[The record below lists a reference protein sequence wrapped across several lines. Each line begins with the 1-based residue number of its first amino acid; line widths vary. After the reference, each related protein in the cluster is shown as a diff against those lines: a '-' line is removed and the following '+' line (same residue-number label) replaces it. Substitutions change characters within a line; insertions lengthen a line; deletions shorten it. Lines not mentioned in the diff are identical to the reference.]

1 MIEILKHCGPA
12 RLGKLRCNDDI
23 IRTPNFFLNLVKGIN
38 LNHDIYLASCDFKTK
53 KKPVV
58 YDCGS
63 FFQRRKFC
71 EALAS
76 KKRKHERRSYPR
88 SCGTNAKF
96 SGVEILPDEHAGLN
110 VPRSIAEAAVR
121 RTVEFAK
128 NYPGQ
133 GAVIQGSKYIDLR
146 EKCARE
152 LEDRPLLVIANG
164 AKLVKNP
171 RLLVE
176 IVTRVRDTISPNSV
190 LYLPFAP
197 PHMFYLLAYMGIDL
211 FDSVGCVLKAREKK
225 LITARGFLKLQ
236 SLKELPCSC
245 EICKTRAPFELEFN
259 DILTHNFNTA
269 VQVVREIREA
279 IRSDSMRE
287 LVEEKA
293 SCDAASMVILRLLDR
308 DKQDFLEKYT
318 AVSL

>member
-12 RLGKLRCNDDI
+12 RLGKLRCNDDV

-38 LNHDIYLASCDFKTK
+38 LNHDIYLASRDFKTK

-63 FFQRRKFC
+63 FF
-71 EALAS
+71 
-76 KKRKHERRSYPR
+76 ERP
-88 SCGTNAKF
+88 K
-96 SGVEILPDEHAGLN
+96 ILVKQSPKAIFYVQKDEHAGLN

-146 EKCARE
+146 EKCAQE
-152 LEDRPLLVIANG
+152 LEDHPLLVIANG

-176 IVTRVRDTISPNSV
+176 IVTRVRDTISPNSA

-211 FDSVGCVLKAREKK
+211 FDSADCVLKARGKK
-225 LITARGFLKLQ
+225 LITARGFLKSQ

-245 EICKTRAPFELEFN
+245 EICKTGAPFELEFN

-269 VQVVREIREA
+269 VQVVKEIREA
-279 IRSDSMRE
+279 IRSDSTRE

-308 DKQDFLEKYT
+308 EKQDFLEKYT

>member
-12 RLGKLRCNDDI
+12 RLGKLRCNDDV

-71 EALAS
+71 F
-76 KKRKHERRSYPR
+76 
-88 SCGTNAKF
+88 AKF

-110 VPRSIAEAAVR
+110 VPRSIAEVAVR

-176 IVTRVRDTISPNSV
+176 IVTRARDTISPNSA

-211 FDSVGCVLKAREKK
+211 FDSADCVLKAREKK

-236 SLKELPCSC
+236 SLKELPCFC